1 MYTIAEN
8 KHIKDKIIFCYKT
21 VRLLQS
27 SITIS
32 QMPRKKRCPIEKVW
46 CKECKFMIAK
56 SYLERHEKNKSHLQ
70 FVETKKWNDF
80 FANN

>member
-1 MYTIAEN
+1 
-8 KHIKDKIIFCYKT
+8 
-21 VRLLQS
+21 
-27 SITIS
+27 
-32 QMPRKKRCPIEKVW
+32 
-46 CKECKFMIAK
+46 MIAK